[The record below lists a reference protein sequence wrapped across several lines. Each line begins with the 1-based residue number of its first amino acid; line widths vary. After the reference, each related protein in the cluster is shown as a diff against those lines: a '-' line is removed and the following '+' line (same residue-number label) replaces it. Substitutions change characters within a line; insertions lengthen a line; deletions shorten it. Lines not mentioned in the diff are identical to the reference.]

1 MKREYTDQEYQLAHK
16 ASEVEIQILE
26 NTFVDGCKVV
36 RLSDSYKRHP
46 KTTKILKI
54 YSPSNNLEVHYE
66 KNLIQKIYLTQ

>member
-26 NTFVDGCKVV
+26 TTFVDGCKTI

-54 YSPSNNLEVHYE
+54 YCPSKNLEVHYE
-66 KNLIQKIYLTQ
+66 QSLIQKIYLTQ